1 MAAPRCLQCVEEGAH
16 IRTPWSAH
24 VVIKE
29 ILVTTQVGPWVFY
42 GVCAETL
49 DATSSDWT
57 SPDCLLW
64 VFDDGSGPRMWQ
76 DTAQPSPFNSED
88 PEKNFD
94 QIVGH
99 YESNDGECYLA
110 VKWKSCLA
118 PTWERETD
126 MPLSPIDK
134 CPRNHFFV
142 AWNFVAVAPS
152 GGEVTFISSAVLGEP
167 TVWTLHEF
175 RENTPETQPWG
186 VIIEAAL
193 DEHNTRSRPRNTNGL
208 RSVTVNLTS
217 QTYPTFNHRLS
228 NNAQSYF
235 RYPK

>member
-1 MAAPRCLQCVEEGAH
+1 MAAPRCLQCVKEGAH

-24 VVIKE
+24 VVIKD

-64 VFDDGSGPRMWQ
+64 VFDDASGPRMWQ

-126 MPLSPIDK
+126 MVCCSRAITQYFTELCTWDLLTIPL
-134 CPRNHFFV
+134 F
-142 AWNFVAVAPS
+142 
-152 GGEVTFISSAVLGEP
+152 SSR
-167 TVWTLHEF
+167 F
-175 RENTPETQPWG
+175 
-186 VIIEAAL
+186 
-193 DEHNTRSRPRNTNGL
+193 L
-208 RSVTVNLTS
+208 RSTS
-217 QTYPTFNHRLS
+217 VLEITSLWHGTLS
-228 NNAQSYF
+228 L
-235 RYPK
+235 